1 MANIL
6 SENFKLLKQL
16 FNDCLNAKN
25 NVDET
30 VRKYFLFRKLI
41 ET

>member
-16 FNDCLNAKN
+16 FSDCLNAKN

-30 VRKYFLFRKLI
+30 VGKNFSF
-41 ET
+41 